1 MHPECEVIAVASA
14 APAERPSV
22 GAQLRRAMQAIR
34 GGDEPV
40 VVQHEYTVAYYASR
54 FREPGHGREWCD

>member
-1 MHPECEVIAVASA
+1 VHPECDVAASA

-22 GAQLRRAMQAIR
+22 GAQLRRAVQAIR
-34 GGDEPV
+34 GGEEPV

>member
-1 MHPECEVIAVASA
+1 MPPECEVVASA
-14 APAERPSV
+14 PPAERPAV
-22 GAQLRRAMQAIR
+22 GAHLRRAVQAIR
-34 GGDEPV
+34 GGEEPL

>member
-1 MHPECEVIAVASA
+1 MQPECEVVAST

-22 GAQLRRAMQAIR
+22 GAQLRRAVHAIR
-34 GGDEPV
+34 GGDEPLV
-40 VVQHEYTVAYYASR
+40 LQHDYTVAYYASR